1 MTKRFEFDDND
12 LNATDFELDSK
23 ATDEDDL
30 EDATTDAATNKGRQ
44 KTKKK
49 KVTKTKRKTKTK
61 VKKRKR
67 RTFCF
72 FNGIIIFIDF
82 SNYYW
87 WLCRCI
93 FCI

>member
-12 LNATDFELDSK
+12 LDATDFELDSK

-61 VKKRKR
+61 VKKEKEGRSVFS
-67 RTFCF
+67 TILLFLLILV
-72 FNGIIIFIDF
+72 IITGGCVGAYFA
-82 SNYYW
+82 
-87 WLCRCI
+87 
-93 FCI
+93 